1 MIVSKKYL
9 LLASSILALYALG
22 LNEYNSYLIRRNNTE
37 NNTKNARSLLYNSS
51 VYSIDN
57 VWYVSQIKN
66 YLNGNGFTVNPE
78 KSNYSV
84 RRTPVYPLFYGLHY
98 ILFGEAGSYYYI
110 RFTQL
115 LIYILATIAL
125 FYAVYNFTE
134 DKKIALG
141 CALLY
146 GFNPSLVSFLYYTIT
161 EALSPS
167 LVCFIIYFLSL
178 CKKYNRKKD
187 WIYAGLFF
195 AIGALC
201 RPSIFFLSIGILFF
215 IFYVNKKSVSNIFK
229 SVLFFTL
236 GASLV
241 FAPHV
246 VRNYHNT
253 KEFILLEKYYGDPMD
268 YGMPNIELRKWISC
282 WMNPAD
288 YTSETISN
296 NIRNAICCDTS
307 KTKEMIVE
315 SEIQKLP
322 AHGFIVNSKSSIKDA
337 YSSLYD
343 YYNIKMHSKRSPEID
358 SFEKISRLKFT
369 ALRSEF
375 IRKAPIQYY
384 IVTPLLFLKSVV
396 IQSNS
401 SQLVFL
407 DNYKD
412 SYVKIGFKILLLLL
426 NIYLFISLA
435 GCLIFFRK
443 HTAIYGLTILFVL
456 VNFLYII
463 FILKYFEARYLIPLF
478 PCLYVIGII
487 FFIEI
492 IGRLKKKLHV

>member
-9 LLASSILALYALG
+9 LLASFILALYVLSI
-22 LNEYNSYLIRRNNTE
+22 NEYNNYLIRRNNTE
-37 NNTKNARSLLYNSS
+37 NNIKNARSLLYNSS

-66 YLNGNGFTVNPE
+66 YLNGSGFTVNPE
-78 KSNYSV
+78 KNNYSV

-98 ILFGEAGSYYYI
+98 IIFGEAGSYYYI

-141 CALLY
+141 CTLLY

-161 EALSPS
+161 EAVSPS
-167 LVCFIIYFLSL
+167 LVCFIVYFLSL
-178 CKKYNRKKD
+178 CKKYDRKKD
-187 WIYAGLFF
+187 WIFAGLFF

-215 IFYVNKKSVSNIFK
+215 IFYINRKSVRNIFW
-229 SVLFFTL
+229 SILYFIL
-236 GASLV
+236 GASIL

-246 VRNYHNT
+246 IRNYRNA

-268 YGMPNIELRKWISC
+268 YGMPNIELRNWISC

-296 NIRNAICCDTS
+296 NMINAISFDTS
-307 KTKEMIVE
+307 KTKEMVLKDE
-315 SEIQKLP
+315 MQKLP
-322 AHGFIVNSKSSIKDA
+322 ARGLLANSKSSIKDA
-337 YSSLYD
+337 YSSLFD
-343 YYNIKMHSKRSPEID
+343 YYNIKIHSHNQKEID
-358 SFEKISRLKFT
+358 STEKISRLKFT

-375 IRKAPIQYY
+375 ICKTPIQYY

-407 DNYKD
+407 DNYKE
-412 SYVKIGFKILLLLL
+412 SCLKIGFKILLLLL

-435 GCLIFFRK
+435 VCLIFFRK
-443 HTAIYGLTILFVL
+443 YTAIYGLTILFVL

-463 FILKYFEARYLIPLF
+463 YILKYFEARYLIPLF
-478 PCLYVIGII
+478 PCLYIAGII

-492 IGRLKKKLHV
+492 IGRLKKRLYV

>member
-9 LLASSILALYALG
+9 LLALFFLALFALG
-22 LNEYNSYLIRRNNTE
+22 LNEYNNHLIRRNNTE
-37 NNTKNARSLLYNSS
+37 NSLKNARSLMYNSS

-66 YLNGNGFTVNPE
+66 YLNGSGFTVNPE
-78 KSNYSV
+78 KTNYSV

-98 ILFGEAGSYYYI
+98 LLFGEAGSYYYI
-110 RFTQL
+110 RFTQI

-125 FYAVYNFTE
+125 FYAVYNFTS
-134 DKKIALG
+134 DKKMALG

-146 GFNPSLVSFLYYTIT
+146 GLNPSVVSFLYYTIT
-161 EALSPS
+161 EAVSPS
-167 LVCFIIYFLSL
+167 LVCFILYFLSL
-178 CKKYNRKKD
+178 CKKHNRKKD

-201 RPSIFFLSIGILFF
+201 RPSVFFLSIGILFF
-215 IFYVNKKSVSNIFK
+215 IFYINKESARNIFK
-229 SVLFFTL
+229 SVLYFTL
-236 GASLV
+236 GASIL
-241 FAPHV
+241 FTPHV
-246 VRNYHNT
+246 IRNYRNT
-253 KEFILLEKYYGDPMD
+253 NEFILLEKYYGDPMD
-268 YGMPNIELRKWISC
+268 YGMPNIALRNWISC

-296 NIRNAICCDTS
+296 NMLTAISRDTS
-307 KTKEMIVE
+307 RSKEMVLEEEMQRIPMRG
-315 SEIQKLP
+315 L
-322 AHGFIVNSKSSIKDA
+322 IVNSKSSIKDA

-343 YYNIKMHSKRSPEID
+343 YYNLKMHSKRLSEID
-358 SFEKISRLKFT
+358 SFEKISRLKFSE
-369 ALRSEF
+369 LRTEF
-375 IRKAPIQYY
+375 IHKAPVQYY
-384 IVTPLLFLKSVV
+384 IITPFLFIKSVV

-407 DNYKD
+407 DHYKD
-412 SYVKIGFKILLLLL
+412 SYLKIGLKLLLLLL
-426 NIYLFISLA
+426 NIYLFSSLL

-443 HTAIYGLTILFVL
+443 HIAIYMLTVLFVL

-463 FILKYFEARYLIPLF
+463 FMLKYFEARYLIPLF
-478 PCLYVIGII
+478 PCLYITGII

-492 IGRLKKKLHV
+492 IRKLNNRLHV

>member
-9 LLASSILALYALG
+9 LLALFFLALFALG
-22 LNEYNSYLIRRNNTE
+22 LNEYNNHLIRRNNTE
-37 NNTKNARSLLYNSS
+37 NSLKNARSLMYNSS

-98 ILFGEAGSYYYI
+98 ILFGEAGSYNYI

-215 IFYVNKKSVSNIFK
+215 IFYVNKK
-229 SVLFFTL
+229 
-236 GASLV
+236 
-241 FAPHV
+241 P
-246 VRNYHNT
+246 
-253 KEFILLEKYYGDPMD
+253 
-268 YGMPNIELRKWISC
+268 
-282 WMNPAD
+282 
-288 YTSETISN
+288 
-296 NIRNAICCDTS
+296 
-307 KTKEMIVE
+307 
-315 SEIQKLP
+315 
-322 AHGFIVNSKSSIKDA
+322 
-337 YSSLYD
+337 
-343 YYNIKMHSKRSPEID
+343 
-358 SFEKISRLKFT
+358 
-369 ALRSEF
+369 
-375 IRKAPIQYY
+375 
-384 IVTPLLFLKSVV
+384 
-396 IQSNS
+396 
-401 SQLVFL
+401 SQ
-407 DNYKD
+407 
-412 SYVKIGFKILLLLL
+412 
-426 NIYLFISLA
+426 
-435 GCLIFFRK
+435 
-443 HTAIYGLTILFVL
+443 
-456 VNFLYII
+456 
-463 FILKYFEARYLIPLF
+463 
-478 PCLYVIGII
+478 
-487 FFIEI
+487 FFIKRVALYAVK
-492 IGRLKKKLHV
+492 GYRLCFFN